1 MNSGPGE
8 PGKHNAKSLGGN
20 STMTT
25 NNPFKAGTDA
35 AVLWAQGYTAAVD
48 DLRDEHAAALDKVTQ
63 DAVKTSSSNPDS
75 LPRRPLHEP
84 GDGCPTELLTAHA
97 EVGTIEYQPDYR
109 TTALAHAVKLAMDAS
124 FGQPLPHEIVE
135 SAEKFLAFLEGK
147 TEGGDDK

>member
-25 NNPFKAGTDA
+25 ENPYAGTDHGIY
-35 AVLWAQGYTAAVD
+35 WAQGYSAGLAKQADVIAEQIRSGTVHSA
-48 DLRDEHAAALDKVTQ
+48 
-63 DAVKTSSSNPDS
+63 
-75 LPRRPLHEP
+75 
-84 GDGCPTELLTAHA
+84 GDGCPTEL
-97 EVGTIEYQPDYR
+97 R
-109 TTALAHAVKLAMDAS
+109 TTALAHAVDLAKDAS

-147 TEGGDDK
+147 TEEGDDK